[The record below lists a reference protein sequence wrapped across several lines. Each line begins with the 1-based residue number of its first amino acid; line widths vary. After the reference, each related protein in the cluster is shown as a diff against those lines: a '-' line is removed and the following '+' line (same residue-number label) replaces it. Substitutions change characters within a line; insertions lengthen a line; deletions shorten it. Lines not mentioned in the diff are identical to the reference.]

1 MSQTPAL
8 NIFFMLMHFNI
19 LQGEIQQ
26 IMCFCDFSNST
37 ETPEWFSHQSPG
49 SSVTIPLP
57 SNLREDSCWIGIA
70 LFTSVVILENLNN
83 VSSGQD
89 DVSFKFICKSDIIQ
103 APRITCPLYFNFS
116 KNLPEPL
123 RHASS
128 FGLNVIIPAGK
139 LRDHLEDCSCIMVF
153 IRCKCTYI
161 KIEMCGARVLYKQD
175 LGKFLQASGK
185 MKQRSKCDLDKVES
199 SRLCQVSRYSFT
211 LLHISVSLF
220 ISLTHKTN
228 MCVEHHCNYVF

>member
-1 MSQTPAL
+1 M
-8 NIFFMLMHFNI
+8 
-19 LQGEIQQ
+19 
-26 IMCFCDFSNST
+26 
-37 ETPEWFSHQSPG
+37 
-49 SSVTIPLP
+49 
-57 SNLREDSCWIGIA
+57 
-70 LFTSVVILENLNN
+70 FTSVVILENLNN

-89 DVSFKFICKSDIIQ
+89 DVSFKFICKSDILQ

-116 KNLPEPL
+116 KNLPKPL

-139 LRDHLEDCSCIMVF
+139 LRDHLEDCSCIRDF

-161 KIEMCGARVLYKQD
+161 KIETCGARVLYKQD

>member
-1 MSQTPAL
+1 MSQTHAL
-8 NIFFMLMHFNI
+8 NIFFMLMHLNI
-19 LQGEIQQ
+19 LQGESHENKILLG
-26 IMCFCDFSNST
+26 FLDST
-37 ETPEWFSHQSPG
+37 ETPEWFSYKSLG

-57 SNLREDSCWIGIA
+57 SDLLDDSSWIGIA

-103 APRITCPLYFNFS
+103 APRITCPSYFNFS
-116 KNLPEPL
+116 KNLLEPL

-139 LRDHLEDCSCIMVF
+139 LRDHLEDCSCIRAF
-153 IRCKCTYI
+153 IRSKCTYFEI
-161 KIEMCGARVLYKQD
+161 KTCGARVLYEQD
-175 LGKFLQASGK
+175 LVKFIRASGK

-199 SRLCQVSRYSFT
+199 SRLCQVSPYSFT
-211 LLHISVSLF
+211 
-220 ISLTHKTN
+220 
-228 MCVEHHCNYVF
+228 

>member
-1 MSQTPAL
+1 MLEKSNKGSHMPLPAL
-8 NIFFMLMHFNI
+8 
-19 LQGEIQQ
+19 QPYYTY
-26 IMCFCDFSNST
+26 FSDLLFYL
-37 ETPEWFSHQSPG
+37 WSPQTAWQWQTHTQFK
-49 SSVTIPLP
+49 SVWWLWPCLLLLRNFWSVTIPLP
-57 SNLREDSCWIGIA
+57 SDLLDDSSWIGIA

-103 APRITCPLYFNFS
+103 APRITCPSFFNFS
-116 KNLPEPL
+116 ENLPEPL

-128 FGLNVIIPAGK
+128 FGLKVIIPAGK

-185 MKQRSKCDLDKVES
+185 MKQI
-199 SRLCQVSRYSFT
+199 SRLCQVSPYSFT
-211 LLHISVSLF
+211 
-220 ISLTHKTN
+220 
-228 MCVEHHCNYVF
+228 